1 MILYTVS
8 PSDTGI
14 YIYNVDSSPVN
25 SMFYI
30 PMPTWFLWSIKN
42 TLNLCQLKYISGRE

>member
-30 PMPTWFLWSIKN
+30 PMSHMVPLVNKEY
-42 TLNLCQLKYISGRE
+42 LKSLST